1 MKYKPL
7 KGKCKE
13 YIEKGLCLGCER
25 LAIENFEGDDNCVYI
40 KEREQYEENYR
51 SWRINRWGKLR

>member
-13 YIEKGLCLGCER
+13 YIENGLCLGCER

-51 SWRINRWGKLR
+51 SWRINR

>member
-1 MKYKPL
+1 MKYPEL

-13 YIEKGLCLGCER
+13 YIEKGLCLGCTR
-25 LAIENFEGDDNCVYI
+25 LEIPEFTGDDNCPVI

-51 SWRINRWGKLR
+51 KWRVR